1 MAGITCY
8 NIDGTPLS
16 HLTQWDKNIVL
27 VLRGAETSPEP
38 EIHFSN
44 KRSQTAIIV
53 DPEISGDSISVEVP
67 NVLLE
72 DGYPLTVRIYYTYDD
87 GSSRTRYTKFIN
99 VQPKARPDDYVGS
112 DPDAGDSGD
121 VDLSDY
127 AKKEWVQDRYQ
138 PKGEYL
144 TEVPDGY
151 VTIEQVP
158 TKPSDI
164 GAQPV
169 GDYALKEDIPSV
181 PVQSVNGKTGA
192 IQLNASDV
200 KARPDSWIPTVSQ
213 VGADPSGTASSA
225 VSSHNTSV
233 DAHSDLRLE
242 LKDIAQRLNAFFDS
256 DDQTMDELSEIVAY
270 IKSNKTLIDSITTSK
285 VSVADIVNN
294 LTTNAAGKPLSAAQG
309 VALKAL
315 IDAIIV
321 PTKLS
326 QLTNDSSFV
335 TSGNV
340 QTVVNSALT
349 EAKNSGQ
356 FDGKDGVDGEKG
368 YDGAEGLSIY
378 YTLSAPER
386 NPDYG
391 LLFTLDQIQ
400 YPLNRTVKKG
410 DIIYCQPNGNIYEVA
425 SAASSAEI
433 IVNVV
438 GNINGAPGSAG
449 KDGTSVTV
457 KSVSESTADGGS
469 NVVTFSDGK
478 TVTIKNGSKGGT
490 GSTGATGP
498 RGTGLLAV
506 TTAPSSYT
514 TAVGGITPKYRMA
527 ISTIKTQAGV
537 EEVVLGDTVRYSYYH
552 YPIDYL
558 DASYAYFE
566 TRVSIR
572 GAAGTT
578 PVKGTDYY
586 TDTDKTEMVGLVKA
600 ALPAITI
607 TGIDADGVSH
617 TWTMYGVAN

>member
-27 VLRGAETSPEP
+27 VLKGAETSPEP

-99 VQPKARPDDYVGS
+99 VQPKARPDDYVGT
-112 DPDAGDSGD
+112 DPDGDGGGE

-138 PKGEYL
+138 PKGDYL
-144 TEVPDGY
+144 TEIPDGY
-151 VTIEQVP
+151 ATIEQIP
-158 TKPSDI
+158 THPSDI

-169 GDYALKEDIPSV
+169 GDYALKAEIPSV

-192 IQLNASDV
+192 VQLSASDV
-200 KARPDSWIPTVSQ
+200 KARSDSWLPTASQ

-225 VSSHNTSV
+225 ISSHNTNV
-233 DAHSDLRLE
+233 DAHNDLRLE
-242 LKDIAQRLNAFFDS
+242 LKSISDRINAFFDS
-256 DDQTMDELSEIVAY
+256 DDQTLDELSEIVAY
-270 IKSNKTLIDSITTSK
+270 IKSNKTLIDSITTNK

-315 IDAIIV
+315 VDAITV

-335 TSGNV
+335 TSGSV

-356 FDGKDGVDGEKG
+356 FDGDPGQR
-368 YDGAEGLSIY
+368 GL
-378 YTLSAPER
+378 
-386 NPDYG
+386 
-391 LLFTLDQIQ
+391 
-400 YPLNRTVKKG
+400 
-410 DIIYCQPNGNIYEVA
+410 
-425 SAASSAEI
+425 
-433 IVNVV
+433 
-438 GNINGAPGSAG
+438 
-449 KDGTSVTV
+449 
-457 KSVSESTADGGS
+457 
-469 NVVTFSDGK
+469 
-478 TVTIKNGSKGGT
+478 
-490 GSTGATGP
+490 
-498 RGTGLLAV
+498 GLLAI

-514 TAVGGITPKYRMA
+514 TAVNGITPAYR
-527 ISTIKTQAGV
+527 ISLSTVKTQASV
-537 EEVVLGDTVRYSYYH
+537 SEVFAGDTLRYSYYH
-552 YPIDYL
+552 YPVVYVDS
-558 DASYAYFE
+558 SYVYCRA
-566 TRVSIR
+566 RVSIR
-572 GAAGTT
+572 GATGAD
-578 PVKGTDYY
+578 PVKGIDYY
-586 TDTDKTEMVGLVKA
+586 TDADKTEMVGLVKA
-600 ALPAITI
+600 SLPTVTI

-617 TWTMYGVAN
+617 TWTLYGAAN

>member
-27 VLRGAETSPEP
+27 VLKGAETSPEP

-112 DPDAGDSGD
+112 DPDAGGSGD

-138 PKGEYL
+138 PKGNYL
-144 TEVPDGY
+144 TEVPDRY
-151 VTIEQVP
+151 ATIEQIP
-158 TKPSDI
+158 TQPSDI
-164 GAQPV
+164 GAQPA

-192 IQLNASDV
+192 VQLSASDV
-200 KARPDSWIPTVSQ
+200 KARSDNWLPTASQ
-213 VGADPSGTASSA
+213 VGAEPSGTASSA
-225 VSSHNTSV
+225 INSHNTNV
-233 DAHSDLRLE
+233 DAHNDLRLE
-242 LKDIAQRLNAFFDS
+242 LKSISDRINAFFDS
-256 DDQTMDELSEIVAY
+256 DDQTLDELSEIVAY

-294 LTTNAAGKPLSAAQG
+294 LTTNTAGKPLSAAQG

-315 IDAIIV
+315 IDAITV

-326 QLTNDSSFV
+326 QLANDKGFITGYTETDPTVPAWAKKSTKPTYGASEISYDPGEVGGSSAEATNVESALRGHREWLASLEETMIDCVKVFRRINGKTLESDIELTAADVGALPSSTTIPTKTSQLSNDSNFV

-356 FDGKDGVDGEKG
+356 FDGD
-368 YDGAEGLSIY
+368 
-378 YTLSAPER
+378 
-386 NPDYG
+386 
-391 LLFTLDQIQ
+391 
-400 YPLNRTVKKG
+400 
-410 DIIYCQPNGNIYEVA
+410 
-425 SAASSAEI
+425 
-433 IVNVV
+433 
-438 GNINGAPGSAG
+438 PGQ
-449 KDGTSVTV
+449 
-457 KSVSESTADGGS
+457 
-469 NVVTFSDGK
+469 
-478 TVTIKNGSKGGT
+478 
-490 GSTGATGP
+490 
-498 RGTGLLAV
+498 RGTGLLAI

-514 TAVGGITPKYRMA
+514 TAVNGITPAFR
-527 ISTIKTQAGV
+527 ISLSTVKTQASV
-537 EEVVLGDTVRYSYYH
+537 SEVFAGDTLRYSYYH
-552 YPIDYL
+552 YPVVYVDS
-558 DASYAYFE
+558 SYVYCRA
-566 TRVSIR
+566 RVSIR
-572 GAAGTT
+572 GATGAT
-578 PVKGTDYY
+578 PVKGADYY
-586 TDTDKTEMVGLVKA
+586 TDADKTEMVGLVKA